1 MKHRQ
6 YFYLEIIRRDGERT
20 FPICNELVFSDWPV
34 SQRKREEDGEVLI
47 FFLAQVS
54 RRPCHRLNVI
64 SHRSMSSNNFQ
75 GTRRDNSGRIIKI
88 IISKEDG
95 G

>member
-1 MKHRQ
+1 MARLAAEKG
-6 YFYLEIIRRDGERT
+6 RRRRGSY
-20 FPICNELVFSDWPV
+20 I
-34 SQRKREEDGEVLI
+34 
-47 FFLAQVS
+47 FLAQVS